1 MSGYHKTVFDNGLT
15 LVSERFPSRVA
26 SLGLWINA
34 GSRDDEVLGS
44 AHFVEHLLFKGTASR
59 DARRIA
65 RDLDRLGGQSN
76 AFTTKEQTCLYGTV
90 RDLELP
96 RLIELLV
103 DLLLNSQFPEE
114 ETERERQVVLQEI
127 GMALDTPEDRIHDLF
142 AEMLW
147 AGHPLAWP
155 VLGESSTVAGMTA
168 AQLHGFR
175 AGNYL
180 PSRLVVSAAGNVEH
194 RALVAMLAGLAA
206 WVPAAAAP
214 PPVRPRATPSPQPAR
229 IKVHPK
235 RLEQTHLL
243 LGVPGPPAHTER
255 RYVLA
260 LLNTVLG
267 GNMSSRLFQEVREK
281 RGLAYSIY
289 SFADGLSD
297 AGMLGIYAGVGHES
311 VPRMRGLIEEV
322 ISGICRG
329 GISEDE
335 LRGALEFAKAGVVLA
350 EESAE
355 ARMMRLARN
364 ELTLGRHVPLEEVEA
379 GLERVRTEEV
389 GELAASLFA
398 APLTGVIL
406 GPVRKD
412 DCQPDEGLLS
422 GDEDD

>member
-114 ETERERQVVLQEI
+114 EAERERQVVLQEI
-127 GMALDTPEDRIHDLF
+127 GMALDTPEDRIQDLF

-214 PPVRPRATPSPQPAR
+214 PP
-229 IKVHPK
+229 
-235 RLEQTHLL
+235 
-243 LGVPGPPAHTER
+243 GPP
-255 RYVLA
+255 
-260 LLNTVLG
+260 
-267 GNMSSRLFQEVREK
+267 K
-281 RGLAYSIY
+281 
-289 SFADGLSD
+289 SD
-297 AGMLGIYAGVGHES
+297 ALSPAGQ
-311 VPRMRGLIEEV
+311 
-322 ISGICRG
+322 
-329 GISEDE
+329 D
-335 LRGALEFAKAGVVLA
+335 
-350 EESAE
+350 
-355 ARMMRLARN
+355 
-364 ELTLGRHVPLEEVEA
+364 
-379 GLERVRTEEV
+379 
-389 GELAASLFA
+389 
-398 APLTGVIL
+398 
-406 GPVRKD
+406 
-412 DCQPDEGLLS
+412 
-422 GDEDD
+422 

>member
-114 ETERERQVVLQEI
+114 EAERERQVVLQEI
-127 GMALDTPEDRIHDLF
+127 GMALDTPEDRIQDLF

-206 WVPAAAAP
+206 WVPAAAA